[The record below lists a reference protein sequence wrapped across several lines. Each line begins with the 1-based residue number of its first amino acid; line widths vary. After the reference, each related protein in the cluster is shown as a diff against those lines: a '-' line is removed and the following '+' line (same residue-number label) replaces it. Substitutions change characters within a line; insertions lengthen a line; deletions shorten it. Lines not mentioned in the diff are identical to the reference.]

1 MPRKAPPLT
10 SFAPELKQAWVE
22 AATREVKI
30 TLPSRQS
37 ATSLRHRL
45 YKLRTALAEA
55 GDPLFESAQ
64 YATIR
69 ILPEASGLWTL
80 VLEPADSAY
89 KHALAAAG
97 LGAPEAPMIDF
108 GLGDGDKDE
117 TS

>member
-22 AATREVKI
+22 ASTREVKI
-30 TLPSRQS
+30 NLGSRQA

-69 ILPEASGLWTL
+69 IYPEANDTWT
-80 VLEPADSAY
+80 VILEPADSTY
-89 KHALAAAG
+89 KDALARAG
-97 LGAPEAPMIDF
+97 LGTPEVPMIDF
-108 GLGDGDKDE
+108 DLGGSSEDQKD
-117 TS
+117 

>member
-1 MPRKAPPLT
+1 MPRKAPPLS
-10 SFAPELKQAWVE
+10 SFGPELKQAWVE

-30 TLPSRQS
+30 TLPTRQA

-69 ILPEASGLWTL
+69 VLPEADGSWTII
-80 VLEPADSAY
+80 LEPADSAY
-89 KHALAAAG
+89 KAALAAAG
-97 LGAPEAPMIDF
+97 LGAPEAPVIDF
-108 GLGDGDKDE
+108 GLGGESEDKN
-117 TS
+117 

>member
-1 MPRKAPPLT
+1 MARKAPPLT

-30 TLPSRQS
+30 NLGSRQA

-55 GDPLFESAQ
+55 NDPLFESAQ

-69 ILPEASGLWTL
+69 IYPEADGTWTII
-80 VLEPADSAY
+80 LEPADSNY
-89 KHALAAAG
+89 KEALARAG
-97 LGAPEAPMIDF
+97 LGAPEAPLIDF
-108 GLGDGDKDE
+108 NLGGSDE
-117 TS
+117 DSEA